1 VTFDIS
7 MQGISIGFLEIRFY
21 SLMILSGIGV
31 GVVIAQIEAKRYG
44 EDPTHVMNITVIGA
58 ILSIVGA
65 RAYHVLDRDQWPYY
79 AANPGDIVKVWNGG
93 IGIFGAIAG
102 AAIGLLI
109 YVWWVNRS
117 ARLSGGRRAQRLSML
132 RWLDIGAPAFLVGQ
146 AVGRWGNFFNEELFG
161 PPTDLPWGIPIS
173 QVNRPIEYIADTH
186 FHPLFLYESLL
197 SLLGLIVL
205 LYLARRLASWLVV
218 GDILLFYF
226 MWYSAER
233 FALEFLRT
241 DNWKFGALPT
251 AQIIGVLLTTAA
263 IGVMV
268 WRHRQARA
276 DHSTDHSDS
285 DSGQRKQSRTA
296 QRRQRRRTGPPAGS

>member
-1 VTFDIS
+1 

-21 SLMILSGIGV
+21 SLMILTGIGA

-44 EDPTHVMNITVIGA
+44 EDPTHVMNITVIGSILA
-58 ILSIVGA
+58 IIGA

-79 AANPGDIVKVWNGG
+79 SANPGDIIKVWNGG

-102 AAIGLLI
+102 AALGLII

-117 ARLSGGRRAQRLSML
+117 ASLSSGRRAQPIRTL
-132 RWLDIGAPAFLVGQ
+132 RWLDIGAPAFIIGQ

-173 QVNRPIEYIADTH
+173 QANRPIEYITETH

-197 SLLGLIVL
+197 SLLGLVVL
-205 LYLARRLASWLVV
+205 LYVARRMSSWLVV
-218 GDILLFYF
+218 GDILLFYL

-233 FALEFLRT
+233 FVLEFLRI

-251 AQIIGVLLTTAA
+251 AQIIGVLLTVAA
-263 IGVMV
+263 ISVMV

-276 DHSTDHSDS
+276 SESNDGPGGDS
-285 DSGQRKQSRTA
+285 EQHAQSRTA
-296 QRRQRRRTGPPAGS
+296 QRRQRRRTGSETGG